1 GEVQPAFPGG
11 VAAGALHAGGVGVG
25 VQGGAA
31 AGAVPA
37 QRGAAADPL
46 AGGFEV
52 ADVVAQGCVD
62 AADVSGEL
70 VDARV
75 VVARGVHPGFEPAGQ
90 CGDDRQWQVVAGAPV
105 VGDPVPHPEVEHGGD
120 GQVADLVRV
129 PAECG
134 PPAGPLDGD
143 RAGPGGAGQV
153 DHVQ

>member
-1 GEVQPAFPGG
+1 PPRRARWSASCASCRFTSLPIVLHVRGEVQPAFPGG

-70 VDARV
+70 VRS
-75 VVARGVHPGFEPAGQ
+75 E
-90 CGDDRQWQVVAGAPV
+90 
-105 VGDPVPHPEVEHGGD
+105 EHTSEL
-120 GQVADLVRV
+120 QSR
-129 PAECG
+129 EN
-134 PPAGPLDGD
+134 
-143 RAGPGGAGQV
+143 
-153 DHVQ
+153 